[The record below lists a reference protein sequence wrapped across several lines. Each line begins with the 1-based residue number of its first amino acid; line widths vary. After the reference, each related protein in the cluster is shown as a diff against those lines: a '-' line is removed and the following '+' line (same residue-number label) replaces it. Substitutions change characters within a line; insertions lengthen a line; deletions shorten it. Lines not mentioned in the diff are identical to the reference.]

1 MQYIHLPSGLIGFRN
16 VKTTIEM
23 AQSGREIYLLHGEV
37 DRYETPR
44 CPACGQKMH
53 IHGSRITTLR
63 HLCFGSRLSA
73 VSFEKR
79 QYRCPDCGHTEMEI
93 VPFKADGHNITCE
106 LLRFTRDLLTY
117 GFTNKEVSELTGL
130 GKNTVQEIDLQ
141 RLKDKYTVDGTTLIK
156 PEKQARFLGVDEFK
170 LHNGYK
176 YASLIIDMESGHIL
190 WLSHGKRKRTVYD
203 FINHVGEAWMDGVE
217 AVACDMNSDFQEAFE
232 ERCPHIQ
239 PVFDY
244 FHLVKNLN
252 EKVISAIRKDGQR
265 RLADEGNT
273 RAAAALKK
281 TKYIFTSSKDT
292 LRCKDDEAAER
303 KAISRGGEL
312 FPQTVVVRKSG
323 YVQRYEELIRENQLF
338 FTLDIIKDKLASA
351 YKQTDETT
359 MAEEISD
366 IMDICAVTQNKHLLW
381 FRRILDEH
389 FEGIIAHATFNI
401 SAGRIEG
408 INNKI
413 KTLRRK
419 GYGYP
424 DEDYFFLKLF
434 DVSRKPYI
442 RNPSSH
448 TVYD

>member
-1 MQYIHLPSGLIGFRN
+1 M
-16 VKTTIEM
+16 TTIEM
-23 AQSGREIYLLHGEV
+23 AQTGRKVYLLHGELERGEV
-37 DRYETPR
+37 PF

-53 IHGSRITTLR
+53 IHGSRITMLR

-79 QYRCPDCGHTEMEI
+79 RYRCPCCGHTEMES
-93 VPFKADGHNITCE
+93 VPFKADDHNITRE
-106 LLRFTRDLLTY
+106 LFQFTRDLLAY

-130 GKNTVQEIDLQ
+130 GKNTVKEIDLQ
-141 RLKDKYTVDGTTLIK
+141 RLKDKYTVDGKTLRK

-190 WLSHGKRKRTVYD
+190 WLAHGKRKRTVYD
-203 FINHVGEAWMDGVE
+203 FIDHVDEAWMDGVE
-217 AVACDMNSDFQEAFE
+217 AVACDMNSDFQKAFE

-244 FHLVKNLN
+244 FHLVKNFN
-252 EKVISAIRKDGQR
+252 EKVVGAIRKD
-265 RLADEGNT
+265 E
-273 RAAAALKK
+273 
-281 TKYIFTSSKDT
+281 
-292 LRCKDDEAAER
+292 EAAEG
-303 KAISRGGEL
+303 KVISRGGEL
-312 FPQTVVVRKSG
+312 FSQPVVVRKSG
-323 YVQRYEELIRENQLF
+323 YVQRYEELIRQNQLF
-338 FTLDIIKDKLASA
+338 FTLDIIKDKLANA
-351 YKQTDETT
+351 YKQTDEAA

-424 DEDYFFLKLF
+424 DDDYFFLKLF
-434 DVSRKPYI
+434 DISRKPYI

-448 TVYD
+448 NFYD